1 MPSPDTSEF
10 SEILAQARQTAR
22 EQLGSAWLL
31 HIAKTEEAL
40 RSDWEAHLQHL
51 LTERFDALGPE
62 LESVIRSRVETAL
75 QREAALATRAIT
87 QRFNQAS
94 RRLLQSEK
102 QEDWTL
108 ALLDA
113 ARPCA
118 PRIGVLTVQGDR
130 LRLERANPEAPVC
143 EFPVTEA
150 AAFEQALRT
159 GESLVAAWTA
169 REISQTLVDSL
180 GAPPEGSRVYAVP
193 LEARG
198 KPIAL
203 LYADGPKEAV
213 DMDAL
218 ELLGSVAS
226 SVWDKRAPQ
235 PTAGLISI
243 DGAKQK
249 SPGFPTW
256 EELSP
261 EEQEKHLRAQ
271 RFARVQVAEWQLYK
285 AESVQRGRT
294 EAALYHVLQTEIDHA
309 RQQYQEQFLSNGGP
323 MVDYMHLEL
332 VRKLANE
339 KEDLLGPDYP
349 GPLV

>member
-51 LTERFDALGPE
+51 LTERFDALAPE
-62 LESVIRSRVETAL
+62 LETVIRSRVDTAL
-75 QREAALATRAIT
+75 QRETAVATRAIT
-87 QRFNQAS
+87 QRLNQAS
-94 RRLLQSEK
+94 RRLLQAEK

-130 LRLERANPEAPVC
+130 LRLERANPELPVC
-143 EFPVTEA
+143 EFAAAEA
-150 AAFEQALRT
+150 AAFDQALRT
-159 GESLVAAWTA
+159 GESLIAAWTP
-169 REISQTLVDSL
+169 REISETLAGAL
-180 GAPPEGSRVYAVP
+180 GAPAEGSRVYAVP

-198 KPIAL
+198 KPIGL
-203 LYADGPKEAV
+203 LYADGPKDMV

-218 ELLGSVAS
+218 ELLGSLAA

-235 PTAGLISI
+235 PVAGLIDI
-243 DGAKQK
+243 EGAKPK
-249 SPGFPTW
+249 SADFPAW

-285 AESVQRGRT
+285 AESVQRGRI
-294 EAALYHVLQTEIDHA
+294 EAALYRVLQTEIDHA
-309 RQQYQEQFLSNGGP
+309 RRQYQDQFLSNGGP

-332 VRKLANE
+332 VRKLAND
-339 KEDLLGPDYP
+339 KEDLLGPEYP